1 MFNKMITALGLVLA
15 MASTNALAI
24 VIATTTDADVLAGN
38 ILGGG
43 ITIVPSS
50 TSYIGAATQSGTFTD
65 GAVIGFESGI
75 ILTSG
80 SANLA
85 PGPNNSDS
93 ATAAN
98 GMAGDAD
105 LNALIPQNTFDAAV
119 LEFDF
124 ETAGG
129 DLFFNFV
136 FASEEYNEYA
146 NTSFNDVF
154 AFFVDGTNIALAPDG
169 QVASINNINCGNP
182 YVGVGPTTNC
192 SSFNNN
198 DLNDGGPFFDIEY
211 DGFTD
216 VLTAEALGIGAG
228 EHHIKIAIAD
238 AGDSIL
244 DSAVFIQGGTFSDE
258 PPTPAPEPGI
268 LALMSL
274 GLALAFAG
282 TITRRRK
289 EVS

>member
-43 ITIVPSS
+43 ITIVPGT
-50 TSYIGAATQSGTFTD
+50 TSYTGGAIQSGTFTD
-65 GAVIGFESGI
+65 GSVIGFESGI

-80 SANLA
+80 NANLA
-85 PGPNNSDS
+85 PGPNVSDS
-93 ATAAN
+93 AGLSN
-98 GMAGDAD
+98 GFAGDAD
-105 LNALIPQNTFDAAV
+105 LNALIPQNTFNAAV

-182 YVGVGPTTNC
+182 YIGVGPNC

-216 VLTAEALGIGAG
+216 VLTAEALGLGAG

-238 AGDSIL
+238 AGDGIL
-244 DSAVFIQGGTFSDE
+244 DSAVFIQSGTFSDE
-258 PPTPAPEPGI
+258 PTSASEPGI